1 MVDSGV
7 VGVAP
12 YDLTLEY
19 DYWTYR
25 EFLFFMRRF
34 GFKAKFISGYY
45 RFHITRG
52 LAVRHAARFHANRAR
67 G

>member
-1 MVDSGV
+1 VDSGV
-7 VGVAP
+7 VGVAA

-25 EFLFFMRRF
+25 EFLFFMCSF
-34 GFKAKFISGYY
+34 GFKANFISGYY
-45 RFHITRG
+45 GFYITRG
-52 LAVRHAARFHANRAR
+52 LAVGHAARFHANRAR